1 MTKILR
7 LCCFTAVIHLYFG
20 LKKMCPVLMINPQ
33 VKIHYWKN
41 GGGKTFCKMLLGSIF
56 PKRYCHQIPPSN
68 CAWEAP
74 HRTFSTR
81 ASAAERVNTLTSYPW
96 TQDFMTPGFPQIFG
110 VFFLQYGW
118 KEAEKSWT
126 LPWIRFWA
134 QGNDT
139 LRFEPVVDSQGRRAC
154 LVACW
159 MNTPAASKNLYHL
172 DHPSALP
179 KPWCGCASSCL
190 RTAFGSA

>member
-1 MTKILR
+1 
-7 LCCFTAVIHLYFG
+7 
-20 LKKMCPVLMINPQ
+20 MINPQ
-33 VKIHYWKN
+33 VNFTTEKMEVVKL
-41 GGGKTFCKMLLGSIF
+41 FCKMLLGFIF
-56 PKRYCHQIPPSN
+56 PKGIAIKFLPQTGLGKRLTGPSAQEPLPSWQPSSVSYIDILPSN
-68 CAWEAP
+68 VRLYDSRISADFLGVVSPIWLKRGCKILE
-74 HRTFSTR
+74 STVD
-81 ASAAERVNTLTSYPW
+81 SIL
-96 TQDFMTPGFPQIFG
+96 
-110 VFFLQYGW
+110 
-118 KEAEKSWT
+118 
-126 LPWIRFWA
+126 A